1 MSINEPSKGQP
12 IDYSYISQMVRAI
25 NALEK
30 KDATLSSVASSGA
43 IGAQSTSMPLP
54 TKNLVVF
61 TGYQVVSN
69 PNKDS
74 TSATLVSVNFSFGNI
89 NFAMPPIVNLT
100 AAGKD
105 NPQKV
110 SLGLTNIVSNGCDIN
125 VEFREKG
132 IPSVGVHLIAI
143 GYAAGA

>member
-30 KDATLSSVASSGA
+30 KDATLSSVAKSGA
-43 IGAQSTSMPLP
+43 IGAQSESLPLP

-61 TGYQVVSN
+61 TGYKIVSN

-74 TSATLVSVNFSFGNI
+74 TSATLVSVDFSFGNI
-89 NFAMPPIVNLT
+89 NFAQPPIVT
-100 AAGKD
+100 ATTSGKD

-110 SLGLTNIVSNGCDIN
+110 SLGVTNVGSNSCNIN

-132 IPSVGVHLIAI
+132 IPSVGINLIAI
-143 GYAAGA
+143 GYAAGV